1 MHSTSHQGEPG
12 TDSGVPIGGYVE
24 LKLKLKTYDVETL
37 QQLYPNSDY
46 HVYTPLG
53 FENEFTL
60 EKHPHGNSPSQNVH
74 LAGGKT
80 AGGTVVQQPQLSL
93 LQTTVVGGSSD
104 TTGSI
109 RPAGTD
115 NETAKRH

>member
-1 MHSTSHQGEPG
+1 MYIWPA
-12 TDSGVPIGGYVE
+12 V
-24 LKLKLKTYDVETL
+24 
-37 QQLYPNSDY
+37 
-46 HVYTPLG
+46 
-53 FENEFTL
+53 
-60 EKHPHGNSPSQNVH
+60 
-74 LAGGKT
+74 KT

-115 NETAKRH
+115 NETTTLKIKLTADYAKNMKIKLSFFVTHRFYV